1 MSFNHLPLYAQVEN
15 VIIERI
21 ANGSLAPGS
30 RLPSEDSLVQEYAV
44 SRTTIRAAIQSLV
57 QRGLVE
63 IRRGKGTYVTQPKIT
78 QELTELTGFVEDM
91 QAAGRR
97 PTAKVL
103 HQQIVAANQV
113 VARRLALP
121 QGTPVV
127 RIQRVRLADCMP
139 LSYDETYL
147 PKELGEKV
155 IADNLDTEPIFSLLE
170 QKYNTPLVEAEYQL
184 EAVSADATVATALRI
199 GVGSAIF
206 LIDRTSY
213 SIGHR
218 PVDYEKL
225 HYRGDR
231 IRFVT
236 RLARRNP
243 VLRNGGSRK

>member
-1 MSFNHLPLYAQVEN
+1 MALYERVES
-15 VIIERI
+15 VLAGDI
-21 ANGSLAPGS
+21 ADGSLPPDTQLA
-30 RLPSEDSLVQEYAV
+30 SEDGLVARFKV
-44 SRTTIRAAIQSLV
+44 SRTTVRKAIQNLV
-57 QRGLVE
+57 DRGLVE
-63 IRRGKGTYVTQPKIT
+63 IRRGKGTFVTQPKIT

-91 QAAGRR
+91 RALGRAPSAR
-97 PTAKVL
+97 LLDKR
-103 HQQIVAANQV
+103 IVAADEA
-113 VARRLALP
+113 VAHHLALP

-184 EAVSADATVATALRI
+184 EAVCADATVATALRI

-206 LIDRTSY
+206 LIERTSY

-225 HYRGDR
+225 HYRGDQ

-243 VLRNGGSRK
+243 VQRKGGSCK